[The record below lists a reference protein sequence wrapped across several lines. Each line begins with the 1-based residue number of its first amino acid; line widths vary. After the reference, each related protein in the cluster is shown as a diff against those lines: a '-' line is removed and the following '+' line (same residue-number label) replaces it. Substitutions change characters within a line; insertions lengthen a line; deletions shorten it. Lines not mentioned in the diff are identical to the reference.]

1 MAGMGLTVERA
12 YFRKVYFLVPL
23 FYYNIYIFEDGKWL
37 FSKVAIC
44 GFRNCRTLQDRETL
58 VWFRPMSARFWA
70 AYNNIYIHDGKCSCL
85 DSMCGLQTY
94 VYCLL
99 LYSAWCRF
107 LFLRSDNSLQWVA
120 IISEKLSFGDKL
132 WSDKIIA
139 SFLIRSPLCCLKVF
153 TNLFCSNSF
162 TLWYS
167 Q

>member
-37 FSKVAIC
+37 FSKVTIC
-44 GFRNCRTLQDRETL
+44 GFRYCRALQERKTL
-58 VWFRPMSARFWA
+58 VWFRRMSARFWA

-107 LFLRSDNSLQWVA
+107 LFLTSDNSLQWVT
-120 IISEKLSFGDKL
+120 IISEKQSFGDKL
-132 WSDKIIA
+132 WTDKIIA
-139 SFLIRSPLCCLKVF
+139 SFLIRPPLYCLKVF

-162 TLWYS
+162 TLRYS